1 MRNFQVTVNG
11 NVYEVA
17 VEEIGNG
24 QAATSVSSTPSTV
37 PTKTV
42 PTTAK
47 PATNKTKSA
56 SSAPAGAIK
65 VTAPM
70 QGKIVD
76 VKVSQGQQVKEGDV
90 LAILEAMKM
99 ENEIVA
105 ANAGTVS
112 SVNVSVGQSVDTGDL
127 IVSLN

>member
-11 NVYEVA
+11 NIYEVA
-17 VEEIGNG
+17 VEEVGNG
-24 QAATSVSSTPSTV
+24 QVAAPVSAP
-37 PTKTV
+37 KTV
-42 PTTAK
+42 STQAAAPAKKTA
-47 PATNKTKSA
+47 AA
-56 SSAPAGAIK
+56 SAPAGATK

-76 VKVSQGQQVKEGDV
+76 VKVSGGQQVQEGDV

-99 ENEIVA
+99 ENEVVA
-105 ANAGTVS
+105 PKAGTVA
-112 SVNVSVGQSVDTGDL
+112 SVNVSAGQSVETGDL

>member
-11 NVYEVA
+11 NTYEVA
-17 VEEIGNG
+17 VEELGNG
-24 QAATSVSSTPSTV
+24 QVATPVVSAPTAVPNRAAAPA
-37 PTKTV
+37 K
-42 PTTAK
+42 K
-47 PATNKTKSA
+47 PAA
-56 SSAPAGAIK
+56 AASAPAGATK

-76 VKVSQGQQVKEGDV
+76 VKVSGGQKVQAGDV

-99 ENEIVA
+99 ENEVVA
-105 ANAGTVS
+105 PAAGTVA
-112 SVNVSVGQSVDTGDL
+112 SVNVSAGQSVETGDL

>member
-11 NVYEVA
+11 NTYEVA
-17 VEEIGNG
+17 VEELGNG
-24 QAATSVSSTPSTV
+24 QVATPVVSAPTAVPKKAAP
-37 PTKTV
+37 
-42 PTTAK
+42 AK
-47 PATNKTKSA
+47 KAA
-56 SSAPAGAIK
+56 SSAPAGATK

-76 VKVSQGQQVKEGDV
+76 VKVSAGQQVKSGDV

-99 ENEIVA
+99 ENEVVA
-105 ANAGTVS
+105 PKAGTVA
-112 SVNVSVGQSVDTGDL
+112 SVNVSAGQSVETGDL

>member
-1 MRNFQVTVNG
+1 LIGGFIMRNFQVTVNG
-11 NVYEVA
+11 NTYEVA
-17 VEEIGNG
+17 VEEVGNG
-24 QAATSVSSTPSTV
+24 QVATPVSAPAAVSTKVATPA
-37 PTKTV
+37 
-42 PTTAK
+42 AK
-47 PATNKTKSA
+47 PATA
-56 SSAPAGAIK
+56 APAGATK

-99 ENEIVA
+99 ENEVVA
-105 ANAGTVS
+105 PKAGTVA
-112 SVNVSVGQSVDTGDL
+112 SVNVSAGQSVDTGDL

>member
-11 NVYEVA
+11 NTYVVA
-17 VEEIGNG
+17 VEELGNG
-24 QAATSVSSTPSTV
+24 QVATPVVSAPKAVPNKAAAPA
-37 PTKTV
+37 K
-42 PTTAK
+42 K
-47 PATNKTKSA
+47 PAA
-56 SSAPAGAIK
+56 ASAPAGATK

-76 VKVSQGQQVKEGDV
+76 VKVSNGQQVQAGDV

-99 ENEIVA
+99 ENEVVA
-105 ANAGTVS
+105 PAAGTVA
-112 SVNVSVGQSVDTGDL
+112 SVNVSAGQSVETGDL

>member
-11 NVYEVA
+11 NTYEVA
-17 VEEIGNG
+17 VEEIGSG
-24 QAATSVSSTPSTV
+24 QVAAPVEAPAPAAPKAAAPVAKKPAASAAT
-37 PTKTV
+37 
-42 PTTAK
+42 
-47 PATNKTKSA
+47 
-56 SSAPAGAIK
+56 PAGATK

-76 VKVSQGQQVKEGDV
+76 VKVSEGQQVQAGDV

-99 ENEIVA
+99 ENEVVA
-105 ANAGTVS
+105 PAAGTVA
-112 SVNVSVGQSVDTGDL
+112 SVNVSAGQSVETGDL